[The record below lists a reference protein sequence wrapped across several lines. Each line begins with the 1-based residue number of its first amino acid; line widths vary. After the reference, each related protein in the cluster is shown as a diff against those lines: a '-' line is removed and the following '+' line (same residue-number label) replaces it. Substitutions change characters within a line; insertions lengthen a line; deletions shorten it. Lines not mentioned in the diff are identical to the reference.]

1 MRIYITGS
9 ARSGT
14 TLLGRLFYAF
24 EDVTVIDAEIELE
37 YFVQASGIETEHYSG
52 KRSVATIFS
61 NDLNDGALRQQEMMI
76 KSNDI
81 KIVNIMRDG
90 RDVVHKP
97 EKGTQCTP
105 RRWIACM
112 EQVDRYGYLIDCNI
126 YYEDLVTEPNET
138 QALVAHGLGFKRPK
152 IKHAWSDYP
161 AFVPDKAFETRSTQG
176 FPLYGPRTI
185 EPSKHDPNFYKT
197 LPMGKAEYDS
207 FERWLDIYDHR
218 DL

>member
-105 RRWIACM
+105 QRWIACM
-112 EQVDRYGYLIDCNI
+112 DQVDKYGYLIDCNI
-126 YYEDLVTEPNET
+126 YYEDLVKNPGDEMGRVILELG
-138 QALVAHGLGFKRPK
+138 LVPHTS
-152 IKHAWSDYP
+152 WSEYP
-161 AFVPDKAFETRSTQG
+161 DFVPGKAFETQSTQG
-176 FPLYGPRTI
+176 LPLYGPRTI